1 MCTLL
6 YYILKMS
13 LKEQFSL
20 IIKIKIEIKHNFS
33 LHKKY
38 GRKYDAYLKFLK

>member
-20 IIKIKIEIKHNFS
+20 IIKIKIKHNFS
-33 LHKKY
+33 LHKNMVESMMHI
-38 GRKYDAYLKFLK
+38 